1 MRLYLAA
8 TALLSAT
15 SLCHATTLPRFPP
28 NAIWNRDVSAPNL
41 KHPNS
46 DNMMNHLSALGG
58 WGTGAT
64 NFKIDFS
71 FYVLHANPGIATTA
85 VIPIGN
91 DPDNG
96 YYYPDCGDFPPHNPL
111 AAPTPL
117 PIPLPPGGGIE
128 GTGPA
133 NYPPDPGPPSYTCA
147 NNSNDCHM
155 LIVQGNTLFESG
167 NTNVTGGKVEAMC
180 ALTWDL
186 TKVYPP
192 QERGDQCTSVDAA
205 GFPVAP
211 LLFNADDVY
220 AAEQVPN
227 GDLGHAIRFILPN
240 PRMMASAF
248 VHPASHATNPPNGAS
263 DTNPNAVPYGSRLRL
278 KSGYAVSTFVAG
290 NHNDA
295 ESFQTGGGAKADAA
309 ARVILRTLQKYGMVL
324 SDGGNVPL
332 TAEWDWYTTH
342 KWSEL
347 GMDPNNESGSM
358 LLYGIAVTDFQV
370 VYTGDPITLT
380 YDCDSNGNHLTP
392 ADFIFIDGHD
402 L

>member
-1 MRLYLAA
+1 MRGFLLLLALTN
-8 TALLSAT
+8 TAQA
-15 SLCHATTLPRFPP
+15 ATLPRFP
-28 NAIWNRDVSAPNL
+28 ASAVWNRDVSSPPL

-46 DNMMNHLSALGG
+46 NNMINHLAALGG

-71 FYVLHANPGIATTA
+71 FYVLHAAPGIATTPVA
-85 VIPIGN
+85 PIGG
-91 DPDNG
+91 DPGN
-96 YYYPDCGDFPPHNPL
+96 YYYPDCGDFNTNPSL
-111 AAPTPL
+111 GPVPQ
-117 PIPLPPGGGIE
+117 PIPLPTGGGIE

-133 NYPPDPGPPSYTCA
+133 NYPPDPPPPSYSCD
-147 NNSNDCHM
+147 NLNNDCHM

-192 QERGDQCTSVDAA
+192 QGRGDQCTSTDAA

-211 LLFNADDVY
+211 LLFNADEIY
-220 AAEQVPN
+220 AAEQVAN

-240 PRMMASAF
+240 SRMMKGAF
-248 VHPASHATNPPNGAS
+248 VHPASHGTSGTGEHGAS
-263 DTNPNAVPYGSRLRL
+263 DTGPNAVPYGSRLRL
-278 KSGYAVSTFVAG
+278 KAGFDIATFTAG
-290 NHNDA
+290 NHTD
-295 ESFQTGGGAKADAA
+295 GGAAADSA

-324 SDGGNVPL
+324 ADGGSVPL

-342 KWSEL
+342 KWSEF
-347 GMDPNNESGSM
+347 GMDPDTQTGSQ
-358 LLYGIAVTDFQV
+358 LLYGIAVTDFEV

-380 YDCDSNGNHLTP
+380 YDCDSNGNHMTP
-392 ADFIFIDGHD
+392 ADFIFIDGYD
-402 L
+402 Y